1 MIPALLVGKILKKI
15 VPKILDILMKQ
26 FPGLEKIE
34 KLVNYMEKP
43 NEADEGISKLK
54 KQMLDK
60 DLKIH
65 ELTMRLDNYEDI
77 TLEVQKKIR
86 NITKNA

>member
-1 MIPALLVGKILKKI
+1 MIPAVLIGKILKKI

-43 NEADEGISKLK
+43 NEADEGIIKLK

-65 ELTMRLDNYEDI
+65 ELDMRLNNYEDKVLDI
-77 TLEVQKKIR
+77 EKKL
-86 NITKNA
+86 KK

>member
-1 MIPALLVGKILKKI
+1 MIPAVLIGKILKKI
-15 VPKILDILMKQ
+15 VPKILEVIMKQ

-43 NEADEGISKLK
+43 NEADEGIIKLK

-60 DLKIH
+60 DLKMH
-65 ELTMRLDNYEDI
+65 EQDMRINKNEDI
-77 TLEVQKKIR
+77 ILELQKSIK
-86 NITKNA
+86 K

>member
-1 MIPALLVGKILKKI
+1 
-15 VPKILDILMKQ
+15 
-26 FPGLEKIE
+26 
-34 KLVNYMEKP
+34 MEKP

-65 ELTMRLDNYEDI
+65 ELTMRVDNYENKVLDI
-77 TLEVQKKIR
+77 EKKLM
-86 NITKNA
+86 K

>member
-1 MIPALLVGKILKKI
+1 MIPAVLIGKILKKI

-43 NEADEGISKLK
+43 NEADEGKG
-54 KQMLDK
+54 
-60 DLKIH
+60 
-65 ELTMRLDNYEDI
+65 RR
-77 TLEVQKKIR
+77 VR
-86 NITKNA
+86 

>member
-1 MIPALLVGKILKKI
+1 MIPAMLAGKVLKKI
-15 VPKILDILMKQ
+15 LPKILDILMQ
-26 FPGLEKIE
+26 TFPGLEKID

-65 ELTMRLDNYEDI
+65 ELTMRVDNYENKVLDI
-77 TLEVQKKIR
+77 EKKLM
-86 NITKNA
+86 K

>member
-1 MIPALLVGKILKKI
+1 MIPAVLIGKILKKI
-15 VPKILDILMKQ
+15 VPKILEVIMKQ

-43 NEADEGISKLK
+43 NEADEGIMKLK

-65 ELTMRLDNYEDI
+65 ELTMRVDNYENKVLDI
-77 TLEVQKKIR
+77 EKKLM
-86 NITKNA
+86 K

>member
-43 NEADEGISKLK
+43 NEADEGVVKLK

-65 ELTMRLDNYEDI
+65 ELTMRVDNYENKVLDI
-77 TLEVQKKIR
+77 EKKLI
-86 NITKNA
+86 K

>member
-1 MIPALLVGKILKKI
+1 MIPAVLIGKILKKI
-15 VPKILDILMKQ
+15 VPKILEVIMKQ

-43 NEADEGISKLK
+43 NEADEGIIKLK

-65 ELTMRLDNYEDI
+65 ELDMRLNNYEDKVLDI
-77 TLEVQKKIR
+77 EKKLM
-86 NITKNA
+86 K

>member
-1 MIPALLVGKILKKI
+1 MIPAVLIGKILKKI

-26 FPGLEKIE
+26 FPGLEKID
-34 KLVNYMEKP
+34 KLVRYMDEP
-43 NEADEGISKLK
+43 NEADEGIMKLK

-65 ELTMRLDNYEDI
+65 ELTMRVDNYENKVLDI
-77 TLEVQKKIR
+77 EKKLM
-86 NITKNA
+86 K

>member
-1 MIPALLVGKILKKI
+1 MIPAVLIGKILKKI

-43 NEADEGISKLK
+43 NEADEGVVKLK

-65 ELTMRLDNYEDI
+65 ELTMRVDNYENKVLDI
-77 TLEVQKKIR
+77 EKKLM
-86 NITKNA
+86 K

>member
-1 MIPALLVGKILKKI
+1 MIPAVLIGKILKKI
-15 VPKILDILMKQ
+15 VPKILEVIMKQ

-43 NEADEGISKLK
+43 NEADEGIIKLK

-65 ELTMRLDNYEDI
+65 ELDMRLNNYEDKVLDI
-77 TLEVQKKIR
+77 EKKL
-86 NITKNA
+86 KK

>member
-1 MIPALLVGKILKKI
+1 MIPAVLIGKILKKI

-43 NEADEGISKLK
+43 NEADEGIIKLK

-65 ELTMRLDNYEDI
+65 ELEMRLNNYEDKVLDI
-77 TLEVQKKIR
+77 EKKL
-86 NITKNA
+86 NK

>member
-1 MIPALLVGKILKKI
+1 MIPAVLIGKILKKI

-43 NEADEGISKLK
+43 NDADKEIEKLK
-54 KQMLDK
+54 KLLLDK
-60 DLKIH
+60 DLKMH
-65 ELTMRLDNYEDI
+65 EQDMRINKNEDMI
-77 TLEVQKKIR
+77 LELQKKI
-86 NITKNA
+86 NKK

>member
-1 MIPALLVGKILKKI
+1 MIPAVLIGKILKKI

-65 ELTMRLDNYEDI
+65 ELTMRVDNYENKVLDI
-77 TLEVQKKIR
+77 EKKLM
-86 NITKNA
+86 K

>member
-1 MIPALLVGKILKKI
+1 MIPAVLIGKILKKI

-26 FPGLEKIE
+26 FPGLEKID
-34 KLVNYMEKP
+34 KLVRYMDEP
-43 NEADEGISKLK
+43 NEADEGIIKLK

-65 ELTMRLDNYEDI
+65 ELDMRLNNYEDKVLDI
-77 TLEVQKKIR
+77 EKKL
-86 NITKNA
+86 KK

>member
-1 MIPALLVGKILKKI
+1 MIPAVLIGKILKKI

-43 NEADEGISKLK
+43 NEADEGIIKLK

-65 ELTMRLDNYEDI
+65 ELTMRVDNYENKVLDI
-77 TLEVQKKIR
+77 EKKLM
-86 NITKNA
+86 K